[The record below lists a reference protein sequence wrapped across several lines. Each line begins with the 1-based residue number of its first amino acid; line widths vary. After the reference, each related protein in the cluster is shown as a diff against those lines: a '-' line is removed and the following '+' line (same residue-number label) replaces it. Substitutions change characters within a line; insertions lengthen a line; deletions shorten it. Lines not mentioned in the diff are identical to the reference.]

1 MTIEV
6 RGIKRRF
13 GAFTALDD
21 ISFEVPAGSLMA
33 LVGLSGSGKSTILRI
48 IAGLETPDRGSIL
61 LNGVDVTRAT
71 PQDRGIGFVFQHYAM
86 FPYMTVRDNV
96 AFGLSVRR
104 RPKPEICKRVEDL
117 LELVELDS
125 MGDRYPS
132 QLSGGRQ
139 QRVALARALAVEP
152 SLLLLDEPFGAL
164 DARVRQELRAWLRQ
178 LHHELRLT
186 TLLVTH
192 DQREA
197 MELADQAVVIDRG
210 RVQQIGTPLELYD
223 RPANAFVM
231 SFVGPVTR
239 FGGALRRPHDVE
251 IQSLPSRDPGWRTA
265 VVERVARLG
274 FEVRVHVRLLDG
286 ERIWSQIT
294 QAEQQRLDLERGM
307 TVYVK
312 AAFSSG
318 PETLAP

>member
-1 MTIEV
+1 M
-6 RGIKRRF
+6 RRF
-13 GAFTALDD
+13 GAFIALDD
-21 ISFEVPAGSLMA
+21 ISFEMPSGSLTA
-33 LVGLSGSGKSTILRI
+33 LVGPSGSGKSTILRI
-48 IAGLETPDRGSIL
+48 IAGLETPDRGSVL
-61 LNGVDVTRAT
+61 LNGMDVTRAT
-71 PQDRGIGFVFQHYAM
+71 PQDRGTGFVFQHYAM

-104 RPKPEICKRVEDL
+104 RPKSEIRKRVGDL

-125 MGDRYPS
+125 LGDRYPS
-132 QLSGGRQ
+132 QLSGGQQ

-164 DARVRQELRAWLRQ
+164 DPRVRQELRGWLRR
-178 LHHELRLT
+178 LHDELHLT

-197 MELADQAVVIDRG
+197 MEMADQAVVIEHG
-210 RVQQIGTPLELYD
+210 RVQQIGSPLELYD

-239 FGGALRRPHDVE
+239 FGGALRRPHDLE
-251 IQSLPSRDPGWRTA
+251 IQSVRPDPSWRPA
-265 VVERVARLG
+265 VVEGVARLG
-274 FEVRVHVRLLDG
+274 FEVRVHMRLFDG

-294 QAEQQRLDLERGM
+294 YADQQSRSLAAGAH
-307 TVYVK
+307 VFVK
-312 AAFSSG
+312 AAQTGTWSQMVV
-318 PETLAP
+318 A